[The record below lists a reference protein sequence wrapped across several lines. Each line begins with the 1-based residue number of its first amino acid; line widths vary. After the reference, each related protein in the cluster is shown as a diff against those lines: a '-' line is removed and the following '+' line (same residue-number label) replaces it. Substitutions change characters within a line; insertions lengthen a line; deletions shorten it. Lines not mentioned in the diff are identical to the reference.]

1 MYLCPDVQRR
11 KRRRISRP
19 TVRARVV
26 RLVRIGVAIAIFCI
40 GWALPG
46 HPQQTEP
53 PRGEQAVEVH
63 LQIIPFYAVSKDG
76 RPVYDLQP
84 DEVEILVDG
93 KPYPL
98 GHLDRYTFPP
108 REERR
113 QEQPPAAGS
122 STTSTGSAP
131 APSATTPAARPLRA
145 TPRQVILFF
154 DLAFMT
160 PRGFKETK
168 KIALKVVDQLLDS
181 DYVYFLT
188 FSGTRGLR
196 QHWGPISGR
205 ERVRQQVLRT
215 LYRARA
221 ANVAPSPTVP
231 FPGVPQRD
239 EEPGDVLAELED
251 QVRNA
256 QAFNRWTYQEV
267 ARRLAKVFDY
277 LGSTLRPI
285 LGPKLLIYFSE
296 GIRNSVYFG
305 ALYSEPSE
313 QLVNPQAGQYMPRFF
328 TEDNRYGTAFLHAE
342 FRKALQKLAEAG
354 VMFMVVHPEGYLLR
368 ADDPAGGENALRHM
382 ARSAYGLF
390 LEGTNTD
397 TIQRRIEVWT
407 AAYYEAGIYLQQKKF
422 KGKFRKVEVRIR
434 RPGVKIW
441 TVRGFREPRPYKKF
455 SKDERLT
462 YAVQLILRGVD
473 NLLLRPAHARWY
485 PLEGQPGGQVTLHE
499 RTLWVDINVPEEIR
513 GDKVDIFSIVIA
525 ADEHGVPLRIL
536 KADARRQRIGRT
548 DQYRLTAQIPWAGEF
563 IWGVVIVDPDSGTT
577 WWKRWRVHPP

>member
-1 MYLCPDVQRR
+1 VHFCPDVQRR
-11 KRRRISRP
+11 KRRGMQRP
-19 TVRARVV
+19 AGPPRGAC
-26 RLVRIGVAIAIFCI
+26 LVWIWMAAICI
-40 GWALPG
+40 GWTLPG
-46 HPQQTEP
+46 YPQQTEP
-53 PRGEQAVEVH
+53 PRGEKTIEVH
-63 LQIIPFYAVSKDG
+63 LQIIPFYAVSEDG

-84 DEVEILVDG
+84 DEVEVRVDG

-98 GHLDRYTFPP
+98 GHLDRYVFPL
-108 REERR
+108 REEGA
-113 QEQPPAAGS
+113 QA
-122 STTSTGSAP
+122 
-131 APSATTPAARPLRA
+131 APSATPPAAPSAAPETASVRRSSA
-145 TPRQVILFF
+145 TPRQVMLFF

-215 LYRARA
+215 LYRTRA
-221 ANVAPSPTVP
+221 ANVAPSPGVEI
-231 FPGVPQRD
+231 PGVPQRE
-239 EEPGDVLAELED
+239 EEPGEVLAELED

-267 ARRLAKVFDY
+267 AQRLARVFDY

-285 LGPKLLIYFSE
+285 PGPKLLIYFSE
-296 GIRNSVYFG
+296 GIRNNVYFG

-328 TEDNRYGTAFLHAE
+328 TQDTRYGTAFLHEE
-342 FRKALQKLAEAG
+342 FRKAMRKLAEAG
-354 VMFMVVHPEGYLLR
+354 VMFMVVHPEGYLMS
-368 ADDPAGGENALRHM
+368 ADAPTGGENALRHM

-422 KGKFRKVEVRIR
+422 KGKFHKVEIRIR

-455 SKDERLT
+455 SEDERLT

-485 PLEGQPGGQVTLHE
+485 TLEGRPGGQVTLHK
-499 RTLWVDINVPEEIR
+499 RTLWVDIHVPEEIR

-525 ADEHGVPLRIL
+525 ADAHGAPVRVL

-548 DQYRLTAQIPWAGEF
+548 EQYRLTAQIPWAGEY